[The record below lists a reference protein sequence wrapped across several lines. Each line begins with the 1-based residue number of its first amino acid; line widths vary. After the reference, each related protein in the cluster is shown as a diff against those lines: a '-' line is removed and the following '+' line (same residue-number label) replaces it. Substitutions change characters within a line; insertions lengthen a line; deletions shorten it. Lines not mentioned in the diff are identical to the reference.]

1 MSFKNYL
8 ISVFIIIGS
17 LCFTTVLAW
26 ASRELDFN
34 SFKTVETVIGA
45 GELNRI
51 QVKGGEVL
59 EVVGNE
65 NKYSL
70 YWSSDWR
77 NLFIVPKV
85 EVGETINMSLILG
98 SGLAQ
103 DIRFTVG
110 DVVGQTIFINN
121 SYLNQTLGQELEH
134 EIRAMF
140 EAMREDIKGKY
151 YVIPVRRSLWIDGL
165 ARNVVIR
172 QLKAYL
178 YKGLTGSVLE
188 VHNRSRGLIKLK
200 DQDFNNMFVEV
211 VAVSIEN
218 PKLYRWDKSRVFVI
232 TRNTR

>member
-1 MSFKNYL
+1 MSFKTYL

-17 LCFTTVLAW
+17 LCFTTVVAQ
-26 ASRELDFN
+26 ASKELDFN
-34 SFKTVETVIGA
+34 SSKTLETVIGA

-51 QVKGGEVL
+51 QVKDGEVL

-98 SGLAQ
+98 GGLAQ

-121 SYLNQTLGQELEH
+121 SYLKQTLSQKLEH

-151 YVIPVRRSLWIDGL
+151 YVIPIKRSLWIDGL
-165 ARNVVIR
+165 VRNVVIR
-172 QLKAYL
+172 QFKAYL
-178 YKGLTGSVLE
+178 YKDLTGSVLE
-188 VHNRSRGLIKLK
+188 VHNQSRGLVELK
-200 DQDFNNMFVEV
+200 DQDFNNMFREV

-218 PKLYRWDKSRVFVI
+218 PKLHRWDKSRVFVI
-232 TRNTR
+232 TRNT